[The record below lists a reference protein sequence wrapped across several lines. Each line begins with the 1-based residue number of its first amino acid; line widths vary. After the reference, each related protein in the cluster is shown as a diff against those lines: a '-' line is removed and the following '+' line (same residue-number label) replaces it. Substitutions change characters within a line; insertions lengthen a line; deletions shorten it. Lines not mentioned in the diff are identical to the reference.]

1 MPDLLDEIDKKSVSE
16 FHKDFSELIR
26 VTVGIDTAYKMLDP
40 TLNSYEDEYKKLVKL
55 FARKYSGIALKTE
68 SRGSVHLRI
77 FIKSEKSLKE
87 IFLKVASRISGIKS
101 IGINQFDEAQV
112 TDSSKVSK
120 AINSIKDKLYL
131 TYNDPE
137 HDTFTLFLKDDKQQK
152 KIEIVYDV
160 KTAADKFRPEF
171 KLIAYYSLKSEY
183 KKNIDF
189 AVKASAIGF
198 VRVFT
203 DDERNQW
210 VGDFNPRMNDFG

>member
-101 IGINQFDEAQV
+101 IGINQFDEARV
-112 TDSSKVSK
+112 SDSSKVSK
-120 AINSIKDKLYL
+120 AINSKKDKLFIAL
-131 TYNDPE
+131 
-137 HDTFTLFLKDDKQQK
+137 DTFELSVT
-152 KIEIVYDV
+152 
-160 KTAADKFRPEF
+160 
-171 KLIAYYSLKSEY
+171 
-183 KKNIDF
+183 
-189 AVKASAIGF
+189 
-198 VRVFT
+198 
-203 DDERNQW
+203 
-210 VGDFNPRMNDFG
+210 